1 MGRRWSTMD
10 LAVLP
15 ADENINVVFL
25 TGSVARRGLFHGSA
39 AYTRHEMC

>member
-1 MGRRWSTMD
+1 MD

-25 TGSVARRGLFHGSA
+25 MGGVARNGLFHGSI
-39 AYTRHEMC
+39 AYMRCVESIL